1 MGAKHLLVRQEIFD
15 TMKGEKVE
23 VPITY
28 KGATEGKVVL
38 ESGKLVVVA
47 TDIGTMTWIAYPQV
61 YPLWVEALVLGPL
74 GDALGTWVWNLPKV
88 FMD

>member
-15 TMKGEKVE
+15 AMKGEKVE

-28 KGATEGKVVL
+28 KGATGGKAVL

-61 YPLWVEALVLGPL
+61 YPLQVEALVPGP
-74 GDALGTWVWNLPKV
+74 
-88 FMD
+88 